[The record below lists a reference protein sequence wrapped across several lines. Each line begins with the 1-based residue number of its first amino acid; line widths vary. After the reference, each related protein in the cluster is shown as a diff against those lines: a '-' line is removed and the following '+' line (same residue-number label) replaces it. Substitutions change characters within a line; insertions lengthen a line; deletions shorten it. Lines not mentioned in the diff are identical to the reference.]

1 MDLKDILQ
9 FQFKRVNPFQGL
21 MIDTDIWWDAH
32 NYHRDQ
38 QRLHTLLFHRVGI
51 VQGLEVTSNKPP
63 ELSVNIHPGIAI
75 DPEGNVIIV
84 PTTQHYRIQTREKGA
99 IYHFVSL
106 TEFILSANGAALF

>member
-21 MIDTDIWWDAH
+21 MIDTDIWLDAH

-38 QRLHTLLFHRVGI
+38 QRLHTLVFHKVGI

-63 ELSVNIHPGIAI
+63 DLSVNIHPGIAI
-75 DPEGNVIIV
+75 DSEGNVILV
-84 PTTQHYRIQTREKGA
+84 PVGPEAVVELAEDASELLGA
-99 IYHFVSL
+99 PLNLVL
-106 TEFILSANGAALF
+106 EPL